1 MPPQPMIPTSIAMA
15 APFAPSPPASSGVA
29 TSWPPAAPRGVCH
42 QAPGILPG
50 WKHGRAPRAG
60 GRTFVHKEEALLGEL
75 SGGRDRGA
83 DGIFQATA
91 PAGLPI
97 GGLEIDRHHTGIP

>member
-42 QAPGILPG
+42 QAPGILPV

-60 GRTFVHKEEALLGEL
+60 GRTFVHKPVKEEAHVDPEP
-75 SGGRDRGA
+75 RDAVRREE
-83 DGIFQATA
+83 
-91 PAGLPI
+91 PSSPPPS
-97 GGLEIDRHHTGIP
+97 HHTSQLIAV